1 MFADA
6 PLTTAS
12 VHSECMWEGE
22 SECGGL
28 GRGRSLSGVVVIVH
42 NVCLPGSSGRNSGL
56 SVRGKHLLILWT
68 SAAVGVYHRKKA
80 RGVQVH
86 EATAL
91 KTRILFLHFSFL
103 KVKSAISG
111 QNVSA
116 YSRIALWP
124 FRATKHGMRRWPMTF
139 FSWDVTSGS
148 SHNR

>member
-12 VHSECMWEGE
+12 VHSECTWEGE

-68 SAAVGVYHRKKA
+68 SVAVGVSHREKA
-80 RGVQVH
+80 RGVQV
-86 EATAL
+86 L
-91 KTRILFLHFSFL
+91 L
-103 KVKSAISG
+103 
-111 QNVSA
+111 
-116 YSRIALWP
+116 
-124 FRATKHGMRRWPMTF
+124 KHGSSF
-139 FSWDVTSGS
+139 FISVS
-148 SHNR
+148 